1 MSMSTKKDYSF
12 DFLLISERS
21 ETNNANVQPI
31 LDKDFICKLS
41 TGQGKVIFGLMANE
55 VEEFF
60 DWVFADNRCEKRL
73 VVTGDCKATVIDRD
87 KIESIEIERKGE
99 RE

>member
-1 MSMSTKKDYSF
+1 MEIRVKFGDQN
-12 DFLLISERS
+12 ISLDGVGKIFS
-21 ETNNANVQPI
+21 DS

-41 TGQGKVIFGLMANE
+41 TGRGKVIFGLMANE

>member
-1 MSMSTKKDYSF
+1 MEIRVKFGDQN
-12 DFLLISERS
+12 ISLDGVGKVFS
-21 ETNNANVQPI
+21 DS

-41 TGQGKVIFGLMANE
+41 TGQGKVIFGLMAKE

>member
-1 MSMSTKKDYSF
+1 MEIRVKFGDQN
-12 DFLLISERS
+12 ISLDGVGKVFS
-21 ETNNANVQPI
+21 DS

-73 VVTGDCKATVIDRD
+73 AVTGEDKASVVERHI
-87 KIESIEIERKGE
+87 IESVEIGLKIIL
-99 RE
+99 